1 MPKLL
6 ISNAFTLLYRVITM
20 LHTLLRRKIF
30 SLKIRE
36 CKSFDKYHVWWWIW
50 WIVCLFKNKS
60 RQLAIKRQNRGWGV
74 SEWKWPLLCFCF
86 FLKPPAKTFE
96 FVQGIRFCPMHHRR
110 SLHSGIGKNFC
121 KSWQHTFGFWTAFS
135 KWILTT
141 LWVQGGKIFALVHF
155 QKIIFCCI
163 LAWILFLP
171 AIIYVDGKMHVK
183 ITITGLKG
191 Y

>member
-1 MPKLL
+1 MHLR
-6 ISNAFTLLYRVITM
+6 SYAWTM
-20 LHTLLRRKIF
+20 LQITHFCGVKFLAW
-30 SLKIRE
+30 
-36 CKSFDKYHVWWWIW
+36 KSGSVNFLTNIMSDDEYDE
-50 WIVCLFKNKS
+50 IVCLFKNKS
-60 RQLAIKRQNRGWGV
+60 RQLAIKKRQNRGWGV
-74 SEWKWPLLCFCF
+74 SEWTWPILCFCF

-121 KSWQHTFGFWTAFS
+121 KSWQHTFGFWTTVS

-141 LWVQGGKIFALVHF
+141 LWVQGGKIFALAHF
-155 QKIIFCCI
+155 HKIIFCSI